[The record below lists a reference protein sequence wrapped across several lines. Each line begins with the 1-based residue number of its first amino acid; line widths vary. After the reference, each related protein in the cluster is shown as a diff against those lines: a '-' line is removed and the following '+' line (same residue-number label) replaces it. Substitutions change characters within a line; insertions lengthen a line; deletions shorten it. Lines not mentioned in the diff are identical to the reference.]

1 MAGRRG
7 ELIEG
12 GPCPNEEERGWSN
25 PYSGE
30 REGGRGEGRANGN
43 KVKRKENCE

>member
-12 GPCPNEEERGWSN
+12 RPCPNEEERGWSN
-25 PYSGE
+25 PYSVGKGREGE
-30 REGGRGEGRANGN
+30 RKGG
-43 KVKRKENCE
+43 